1 MRAKYNFHS
10 LNKYF
15 QLPLQT
21 FSFMSIFVLKKNIN
35 LTFPYIGLQM
45 KIIVKYTQILNRAI
59 GSLHKKRSVL
69 LNYHFDKNFDLYV

>member
-45 KIIVKYTQILNRAI
+45 KTIVKYMYTNPQPSDRIN
-59 GSLHKKRSVL
+59 SQKRSVF
-69 LNYHFDKNFDLYV
+69 LN